1 MKKSKRKPALSNEQ
15 MDQSNACK
23 AYISLS
29 RLRALLILATL
40 QTRLAD
46 TRSELAEDL
55 EQTERPGEGA
65 HITWSPIH
73 PTHILLHLR

>member
-1 MKKSKRKPALSNEQ
+1 
-15 MDQSNACK
+15 MDQSNAFK

-46 TRSELAEDL
+46 TRPELAEDL
-55 EQTERPGEGA
+55 DRKKNQTREPTLPGVQLILHTYIATSMIVTMPMTYYIERDY
-65 HITWSPIH
+65 
-73 PTHILLHLR
+73 

>member
-1 MKKSKRKPALSNEQ
+1 

-46 TRSELAEDL
+46 THPELAEDL
-55 EQTERPGEGA
+55 NRQKDPARELTLPGVQLIL
-65 HITWSPIH
+65 H
-73 PTHILLHLR
+73 THIATSEIVAMLMTYYMERDY